1 MFHKFDVISNY
12 LDKNISLLD
21 LLTVLLNKMLVGWN
35 IKIKLHELQ
44 KHKICTLTLIK
55 LNI

>member
-21 LLTVLLNKMLVGWN
+21 LFTVLLNKMLVGWN

-44 KHKICTLTLIK
+44 KHKSCTLTLIK

>member
-21 LLTVLLNKMLVGWN
+21 LFTVLLNKMLVG
-35 IKIKLHELQ
+35 
-44 KHKICTLTLIK
+44 
-55 LNI
+55 